1 MSREY
6 KQKNKGKIDTLEGK
20 ESQSARNMK
29 HAWNGNTTQSGMQKE
44 YQHNTHTSPGRGPDK
59 TTKSSLKPQSMF
71 TRISQKGHVPP
82 ELGLLLAKQVWL
94 PAAPLPALREQKGD
108 PGRLALFI
116 KHGLFQGE
124 L

>member
-29 HAWNGNTTQSGMQKE
+29 RAWNGNTAQSGMQKE
-44 YQHNTHTSPGRGPDK
+44 YQHNTHTLHQGRVQTKQQNSILDLSPCSQEFHRRG
-59 TTKSSLKPQSMF
+59 TC
-71 TRISQKGHVPP
+71 P
-82 ELGLLLAKQVWL
+82 EFGLLLAKQTWL
-94 PAAPLPALREQKGD
+94 SAAPLPALREQKGD